1 MRKTIDRKCWGGI
14 LILDGLV
21 EHFSTRKQWKAPG
34 DNFIHRRPLLVRL
47 TTIPI
52 HQCLELVLG
61 FHTFW
66 PTSQICTGPRSSF
79 IFALKEVLEKTTF
92 PSRNY
97 KQIPSR
103 NHKQIPLFLAGGRL
117 CFWAMIMES
126 RIGKER
132 TEWQLEEWQT
142 KLKNSLLV
150 IFLVNFGEQC
160 SRFKSR
166 CGFKNIK
173 AAQKQAHLSQQEK
186 ELAGNSNFSNYALL
200 FCQFLQIFFRSQI
213 FCYWKGHPSS
223 EITSL
228 RSFALL
234 YKHADAGTPS
244 ARISILS
251 AQGSNMGNI
260 QHLARMF
267 PQNSGK
273 ADSYLDFS
281 THHLHS
287 TYPPYAP
294 KGQQNHREPSEQ
306 CTVCEP
312 SFDTPWD
319 KCATTQST

>member
-1 MRKTIDRKCWGGI
+1 MWLQEHQGSSETSTFIPARKGTGMKQQLFKLC
-14 LILDGLV
+14 LAFLPV
-21 EHFSTRKQWKAPG
+21 ST
-34 DNFIHRRPLLVRL
+34 N
-47 TTIPI
+47 
-52 HQCLELVLG
+52 
-61 FHTFW
+61 
-66 PTSQICTGPRSSF
+66 
-79 IFALKEVLEKTTF
+79 
-92 PSRNY
+92 
-97 KQIPSR
+97 
-103 NHKQIPLFLAGGRL
+103 
-117 CFWAMIMES
+117 
-126 RIGKER
+126 
-132 TEWQLEEWQT
+132 
-142 KLKNSLLV
+142 
-150 IFLVNFGEQC
+150 
-160 SRFKSR
+160 
-166 CGFKNIK
+166 
-173 AAQKQAHLSQQEK
+173 
-186 ELAGNSNFSNYALL
+186 
-200 FCQFLQIFFRSQI
+200 FFRSQI

-244 ARISILS
+244 TRISILS

-294 KGQQNHREPSEQ
+294 KGQQNPREPSEQ

-312 SFDTPWD
+312 SFDKPWD